1 MLLAGKRNYSGSK
14 RRVASFAPPQAEESP
29 FRPASARICTLVP
42 HVDAYFLIAA
52 SLARFRA
59 FRPGTRAVLF
69 MMVMVVCFSILE
81 TTAKYLSR
89 FYPVPMLVWCR
100 YTVHL
105 VLMLLLFAPKFG
117 AALVRTTQPFGQVL
131 RAALLMSST
140 ACYFGALSFLP
151 MAEVKAVSFISPL
164 LVTVLAVWWLHE
176 EVSRARW
183 LAVVTGFLGVLFI
196 VRPGSAMIQ
205 WPALLAVGSALC
217 YSAYQIMTRKF
228 SETEN
233 TSTTL
238 FYTAAVGGVLMSLV
252 VPLFWKTPELRHV
265 PLMILLGLVAGFGH
279 FMLIKALELENASFL
294 SPLGYIQLLWVIR
307 FGFLVFGDL
316 PDLHSVIGMAI
327 VVGSGLYVALGH
339 RFKPREE
346 PETAIE

>member
-1 MLLAGKRNYSGSK
+1 
-14 RRVASFAPPQAEESP
+14 
-29 FRPASARICTLVP
+29 
-42 HVDAYFLIAA
+42 
-52 SLARFRA
+52 
-59 FRPGTRAVLF
+59 

-100 YTVHL
+100 YTAHL
-105 VLMLLLFAPKFG
+105 ALMLLLFAPRLG
-117 AALVRTTQPFGQVL
+117 VALVRTAQVGGQVF
-131 RAALLMSST
+131 RAALLMGST
-140 ACYFGALSFLP
+140 SCYFGALSFLP

-164 LVTVLAVWWLHE
+164 LVTVLAVWWLRE
-176 EVSRARW
+176 EVSRTRW
-183 LAVVTGFLGVLFI
+183 LAVVIGFLGVLFI

-233 TSTTL
+233 PFTTL
-238 FYTAAVGGVLMSLV
+238 FYTAAVGCVLMSFV
-252 VPLFWKTPELRHV
+252 VPLFWKTPDMRHV
-265 PLMILLGLVAGFGH
+265 PLLILLGLVAGFGH

-294 SPLGYIQLLWVIR
+294 SPLGYIQLLWVIL
-307 FGFLVFGDL
+307 FGFLAFGDL
-316 PDLHSVIGMAI
+316 PDLYSVIGMVI
-327 VVGSGLYVALGH
+327 IVGSGLYVALGH

>member
-1 MLLAGKRNYSGSK
+1 
-14 RRVASFAPPQAEESP
+14 
-29 FRPASARICTLVP
+29 
-42 HVDAYFLIAA
+42 
-52 SLARFRA
+52 
-59 FRPGTRAVLF
+59 
-69 MMVMVVCFSILE
+69 MMVMVLCFSILE
-81 TTAKYLSR
+81 TTAKYLSH

-105 VLMLLLFAPKFG
+105 ALMLLLFAPRFG
-117 AALVRTTQPFGQVL
+117 VALLRTTQPAGQIL
-131 RAALLMSST
+131 RAALLMGST

-164 LVTVLAVWWLHE
+164 LVTILAVWWLHE
-176 EVSRARW
+176 EVNRTRW
-183 LAVVTGFLGVLFI
+183 LAVMTGFVGVLFI

-233 TSTTL
+233 PITTL
-238 FYTAAVGGVLMSLV
+238 FYTAAVGCVLMSLV
-252 VPLFWKTPELRHV
+252 VPLFWKTPEIRHV
-265 PLMILLGLVAGFGH
+265 PLLLLLGLVAGFGH

-294 SPLGYIQLLWVIR
+294 SPLGYIQLLWVIL
-307 FGFLVFGDL
+307 FGYLAFGDL
-316 PDLHSVIGMAI
+316 PDVHSVIGMTI
-327 VVGSGLYVALGH
+327 VVASGLYVALGH